1 MRQAVDS
8 KRSLMEHWG
17 AQVRRL
23 LDATLLLCQQCVRC
37 AACAVLLCRS
47 LSRLRGR
54 GTVIEPG
61 AIFTLLEQVMEGS
74 TVPDCEGVFGW
85 MELQRASL
93 ASPALWARGKLILL
107 RTCNDLTRR
116 LSRAAHP
123 VLCGRVLL
131 LLAAVFP
138 LSERSAVNIQ
148 GLYNRANVTAWEP
161 PEAAAAGLGAG
172 GEAEEGEVINADFYD
187 AFWGLQ
193 HYFSHMPSVLPPLNW
208 ARFARGAELLL
219 DVFEADPLPEERAAA
234 KGAGAMPLGVA
245 APGTGQK
252 YLTSSKLLRLELRDP
267 AFRRALL
274 LQLCLLLRFARG
286 PPQPQPPLRNKA
298 PEEAARLAERA
309 EACLA
314 AVPPAGKAV
323 AAALATAMDRDRHWV
338 AWKAGSCKPFER
350 PPAPEAVPEAPP
362 AAAPPAAGMRKRRA
376 PAAASY
382 AVRLGSAELDR
393 LWSTHAALGE
403 AARSADRGP
412 PEHLEFLEPIR
423 EQLDP
428 AFCAENDIEPEFKRM
443 HDKVFCWKALR
454 LVTRASLSAFGKAV
468 EREGQNADI
477 EAVARVLYGLPPPV
491 KEAGAKEDK
500 EDKEEKEEK
509 EEDKGG
515 VKTEEGGDVAM
526 AEAPEPGET
535 HAKEPTPQ
543 PEAEPAEAEPEAPA
557 AEEEDV
563 LAAVEAEVEAEAALV
578 SGAKRKRDGDDAA

>member
-1 MRQAVDS
+1 
-8 KRSLMEHWG
+8 
-17 AQVRRL
+17 
-23 LDATLLLCQQCVRC
+23 
-37 AACAVLLCRS
+37 
-47 LSRLRGR
+47 
-54 GTVIEPG
+54 VIEPG
-61 AIFTLLEQVMEGS
+61 AIFTLLEQLMEGS
-74 TVPDCEGVFGW
+74 TVPDCEAVFGW
-85 MELQRASL
+85 MELQRSSL

-161 PEAAAAGLGAG
+161 PAAAAAGLSAG

-193 HYFSHMPSVLPPLNW
+193 HYFNHMPSALPPLNW
-208 ARFARGAELLL
+208 ARFAKGAELLL
-219 DVFEADPLPEERAAA
+219 DAFEADPLPEERSSA
-234 KGAGAMPLGVA
+234 AGALPLGVA

-286 PPQPQPPLRNKA
+286 PPDPNPPLRGKA
-298 PEEAARLAERA
+298 PDEAARLAERA

-323 AAALATAMDRDRHWV
+323 AAAVAAAMDRDRQWV
-338 AWKAGSCKPFER
+338 AWKAASCKPFER
-350 PPAPEAVPEAPP
+350 PPAPEVMPEAPP
-362 AAAPPAAGMRKRRA
+362 APAAPPPGMRKRRV
-376 PAAASY
+376 AAAPSY

-393 LWSTHAALGE
+393 LWNTHAALGE

-428 AFCAENDIEPEFKRM
+428 AFCAENDIEPQYKRM
-443 HDKVFCWKALR
+443 NDKVFCWKALR
-454 LVTRASLSAFGKAV
+454 LVTRAALGAFAKAT
-468 EREGQNADI
+468 EREGGSADI
-477 EAVARVLYGLPPPV
+477 EAVARVLYGLPPPA
-491 KEAGAKEDK
+491 KEAGAKEEKDGDK

-509 EEDKGG
+509 EPG
-515 VKTEEGGDVAM
+515 VKAEEGGDAVM
-526 AEAPEPGET
+526 AEAPDAE
-535 HAKEPTPQ
+535 A
-543 PEAEPAEAEPEAPA
+543 PEAGEAGAEVEAGEAPPEAAPEAEAEPPA
-557 AEEEDV
+557 AEG
-563 LAAVEAEVEAEAALV
+563 EAEAAAEEDALAAMEAEAEAAEA
-578 SGAKRKRDGDDAA
+578 GAAAPEAPVGGASRKRSHDEAA

>member
-1 MRQAVDS
+1 M
-8 KRSLMEHWG
+8 
-17 AQVRRL
+17 
-23 LDATLLLCQQCVRC
+23 
-37 AACAVLLCRS
+37 
-47 LSRLRGR
+47 
-54 GTVIEPG
+54 IEPG

-85 MELQRASL
+85 MELQRAAL

-193 HYFSHMPSVLPPLNW
+193 HYFSHMPSVLPPLYW

-219 DVFEADPLPEERAAA
+219 DAFEADPLPEERVGAAG
-234 KGAGAMPLGVA
+234 KGAMPLGVA
-245 APGTGQK
+245 ASGTGQK

-314 AVPPAGKAV
+314 AVPPSGKAV
-323 AAALATAMDRDRHWV
+323 AAALAVAMDRDRHWV

-350 PPAPEAVPEAPP
+350 PPAPEAVAEPPAP
-362 AAAPPAAGMRKRRA
+362 AAAPPPGMRKRRA
-376 PAAASY
+376 PAAPSY

-403 AARSADRGP
+403 AVRSADRGP

-428 AFCAENDIEPEFKRM
+428 AYCAENDIEPEYKRM

-454 LVTRASLSAFGKAV
+454 LVTRVSLGAFAKAA

-515 VKTEEGGDVAM
+515 VKTEEGGDAVMAD

-535 HAKEPTPQ
+535 QTQHADEPTPQ
-543 PEAEPAEAEPEAPA
+543 PEAEAEAPA
-557 AEEEDV
+557 VEVEDV
-563 LAAVEAEVEAEAALV
+563 LAAVEAEAEAEAALT
-578 SGAKRKRDGDDAA
+578 SGGKRKRSEGDEAAAA